1 MKYLFLI
8 LFFFSTLLNLTS
20 KDEAKE
26 FIKSGN
32 SKYKNNKFNEAEIDY
47 RKSLDAQKGS
57 NTANFNLGDAL
68 YKQGKYSEAAEKFQ
82 DIISKDTP
90 KDIKSQAYHNLG
102 NSLLKSEKYQ
112 ESIDAYKNSLKLN
125 STDKETKYNLEY
137 AKRKL
142 AVQQEQ
148 KKQDK
153 KDGKNQK
160 DKNDKDKK
168 DGDKKDDKNGD
179 KKDDKG
185 KDDQKKDGKN
195 GDKQDNKDGKDKQ
208 GQGDQPDNKDGKQ
221 GEQGQKQ
228 QKISKD
234 DANRILQAL
243 SNEEKKIQKKLR
255 LLKKDRA
262 KVEKNW

>member
-1 MKYLFLI
+1 MKNIVI
-8 LFFFSTLLNLTS
+8 LYFFFVLGLNLFS
-20 KDEAKE
+20 KDDAKE

-32 SKYKNNKFNEAEIDY
+32 SKYNSNKFNEAEIDY
-47 RKSLDAQKGS
+47 RKSLEAQKGS

-68 YKQGKYSEAAEKFQ
+68 YKQGKYPEAAEKFQ
-82 DIISKDTP
+82 DILSKNVP
-90 KDIKSQAYHNLG
+90 KEIKSQAYHNLG

-112 ESIDAYKNSLKLN
+112 ESIDAFKNSLKLN
-125 STDKETKYNLEY
+125 SSDKETKYNLEY

-148 KKQDK
+148 QKQDK
-153 KDGKNQK
+153 KN
-160 DKNDKDKK
+160 DKNKKDDKDKK

-195 GDKQDNKDGKDKQ
+195 GDNQDKKDGKDKD
-208 GQGDQPDNKDGKQ
+208 GKGEQPDNKDGKQ

-243 SNEEKKIQKKLR
+243 SNEEKKVQKKLR
-255 LLKKDRA
+255 LLKRDRV